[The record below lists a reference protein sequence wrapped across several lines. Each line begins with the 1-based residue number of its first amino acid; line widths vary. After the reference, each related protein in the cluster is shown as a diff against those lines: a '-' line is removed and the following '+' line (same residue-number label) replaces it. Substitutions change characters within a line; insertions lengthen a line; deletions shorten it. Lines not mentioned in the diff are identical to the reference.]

1 MDSER
6 NVIKLFGTV
15 HDITERM
22 KADKQLRIAEDDFR
36 SSLDNSPLG
45 ICIVS
50 EKGELVYTNK
60 AMLDIHGYD
69 SIDEFRNMPAKDRYT
84 PESYTEHNKREKM
97 RKLGKPVPANY
108 EISIIRKDGK
118 IRHLSVVRNEIVWN
132 GTTHSQ
138 LICQDITQRKE
149 AEDMFQSLATNSP
162 VGIYILHD
170 SKFVYTNA
178 RFQNNTGYTENE
190 LYGMDSMTLVLP
202 EDRDKVRENAI
213 QMLKGKYIPSY
224 EFRLIHK
231 DGSIKWELERVAP
244 IDYHGQ
250 KVIIASCQD
259 ITERKE
265 MEEQLIVTD
274 RLASIGELVSGVAH
288 EINNPL
294 TGVIG
299 LSDLLLTRNMEADAR
314 EDLQMINKEAHR
326 IAQIVKNLL
335 TFARKHPQ
343 EKKPLNIKDVIN
355 MVLEL
360 RAYEQRVHNIKVIT
374 VFPDDIPL
382 IMANSFQ
389 LMQVFINLITNAE
402 YFMIETKGKGTLTI
416 SISWTEDYLRA
427 SFVDEGPGIPS
438 NILGKIFNPFFT
450 TKDVG
455 RGTGLGL
462 SICHGI
468 ITEHKGRIWA
478 ESEGGKGATF
488 RIELPVYREQGQEK
502 TSL

>member
-1 MDSER
+1 
-6 NVIKLFGTV
+6 
-15 HDITERM
+15 
-22 KADKQLRIAEDDFR
+22 
-36 SSLDNSPLG
+36 
-45 ICIVS
+45 
-50 EKGELVYTNK
+50 
-60 AMLDIHGYD
+60 
-69 SIDEFRNMPAKDRYT
+69 
-84 PESYTEHNKREKM
+84 M
-97 RKLGKPVPANY
+97 RKLGKPGPANY

-118 IRHLSVVRNEIVWN
+118 TRHLSVVRNEIVWN

-138 LICQDITQRKE
+138 VICQDITQRKE
-149 AEDMFQSLATNSP
+149 AEDMFRSLAASSP
-162 VGIYILHD
+162 VGVYIIRNGN
-170 SKFVYTNA
+170 FIYTNA
-178 RFQNNTGYTENE
+178 QHQKNTGYTGNE
-190 LYGMDSMTLVLP
+190 LQGMKAIDLVLP
-202 EDRDKVRENAI
+202 EDREIVRGNVKK
-213 QMLKGKYIPSY
+213 MLKGEYIPSY
-224 EFRLIHK
+224 EFRIIHK
-231 DGSIKWELERVAP
+231 DGSIRWEIETAAT
-244 IDYHGQ
+244 IEYHGQ
-250 KVIIASCQD
+250 EAIIASCQD

-299 LSDLLLTRNMEADAR
+299 LSDLLLTRDMEADAR

-343 EKKPLNIKDVIN
+343 EKNPLNIKDVIN

-402 YFMIETKGKGTLTI
+402 YFMIETKGRGTLTI
-416 SISWTEDYLRA
+416 TVSWTEDYLRA
-427 SFVDEGPGIPS
+427 SFADEGPGIPS
-438 NILGKIFNPFFT
+438 NILGKIFDPFFT

-478 ESEGGKGATF
+478 ESEAGKGATF
-488 RIELPVYREQGQEK
+488 IIELPVYREPG
-502 TSL
+502 